1 MEVRDPAQPQ
11 EVRVPSIPV
20 TDLATLQG
28 SLSARLQRAK
38 SSLFWSSV
46 IWWATIFLVIVMSL
60 LNLEVPFVEAM
71 FIALVYYISRGV
83 RCCQPRGADVATY
96 IVDGPKGGCC
106 NPNPLSA
113 FDTTHP
119 VWSKVVFRDYPFLG
133 DGAYPWDSITK
144 RELVADSRVVP
155 LALNHCAQADLNP
168 NPTRAMELL
177 YTLLHDN
184 EKPCCGNGGY
194 DVEAVRAQIVP
205 HAAMLLLAEKR
216 TAQFALQKTFCNC
229 CRKFHNNQGP
239 ILALA
244 ELLSHP
250 SLASP
255 AAFPTSA
262 LADAAQLA
270 LAKLDLE
277 EKQYTVHFAEAVL
290 SAVEARLKAPAQA
303 GEIEVVAVAGASK
316 PDI

>member
-1 MEVRDPAQPQ
+1 MFA
-11 EVRVPSIPV
+11 
-20 TDLATLQG
+20 LQ
-28 SLSARLQRAK
+28 
-38 SSLFWSSV
+38 
-46 IWWATIFLVIVMSL
+46 
-60 LNLEVPFVEAM
+60 
-71 FIALVYYISRGV
+71 
-83 RCCQPRGADVATY
+83 
-96 IVDGPKGGCC
+96 
-106 NPNPLSA
+106 
-113 FDTTHP
+113 
-119 VWSKVVFRDYPFLG
+119 YPFLG

-216 TAQFALQKTFCNC
+216 TAPFVLQKTFSNC
-229 CRKFHNNQGP
+229 CRKFHNNEGP

-244 ELLSHP
+244 ELLPHP

-255 AAFPTSA
+255 AAFPNSA

-270 LAKLDLE
+270 IAKLDLE
-277 EKQYTVHFAEAVL
+277 EKQYTVRFAEVVL
-290 SAVEARLKAPAQA
+290 SAVEARLKAPAQS
-303 GEIEVVAVAGASK
+303 GEAEAVAVAGASK
-316 PDI
+316 PDV